1 MKSKTKK
8 EFIPPAS
15 LKACF
20 YLWVILF
27 LLVPVAYIYD
37 YNGFELAELRSFG
50 FTLAGVYTFALIS
63 YMEIQRTK
71 QRNNKP
77 FSRILIL
84 ISYVFS
90 GILMILFGLTFLDYR
105 HGSLALDH
113 VYDPVFQLAFCY
125 LVLKTITEMKDGLV
139 HKEAPVSSQ

>member
-50 FTLAGVYTFALIS
+50 FTLAGAYTLALIS
-63 YMEIQRTK
+63 YVETQRTT
-71 QRNNKP
+71 QRNDKP

-84 ISYVFS
+84 VSYVFS
-90 GILMILFGLTFLDYR
+90 GILMALFILSALDYIR
-105 HGSLALDH
+105 GNLVLDH
-113 VYDPVFQLAFCY
+113 IYDPVFQLFFSY
-125 LVLKTITEMKDGLV
+125 LLLKTITEMKNGLV
-139 HKEAPVSSQ
+139 HKEASVFSQ